1 MSKFQWNTSHMKPN
15 ICPARQKLPPVIHSS
30 VVSGQWLYNFIKL
43 HTVQSHKKAAAIL
56 GSWSVTQDQA
66 ESRHNN
72 TTVINKKSIF
82 FSLAQ
87 LGVKAEHSSSF
98 CWYFIT
104 ILQHWNIFSWC
115 NDLLAK
121 QATNWSFNARKSNEL
136 IISGLEF
143 LRS

>member
-1 MSKFQWNTSHMKPN
+1 MSRFQWNTSHMKPN
-15 ICPARQKLPPVIHSS
+15 IWRGKQKLPPVIHSS

-43 HTVQSHKKAAAIL
+43 HTVQSHKKAAASSNLRIMISY
-56 GSWSVTQDQA
+56 GDQA

-121 QATNWSFNARKSNEL
+121 QATNWRFNARKSNEL
-136 IISGLEF
+136 IISGI
-143 LRS
+143 SA